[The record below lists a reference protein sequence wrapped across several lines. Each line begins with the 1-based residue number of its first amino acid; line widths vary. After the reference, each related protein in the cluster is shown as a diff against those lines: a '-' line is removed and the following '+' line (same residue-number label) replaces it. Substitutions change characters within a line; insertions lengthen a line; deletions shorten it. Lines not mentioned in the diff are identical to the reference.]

1 MQCKRQLGI
10 RLPAFMNKLR
20 AKGANKMNRMMR
32 SRIEITHDILRLCA
46 NEPKK
51 RTHIMYKAS
60 LSFEQLNDYV
70 SPLLSNG
77 LLARRDG
84 YREPT
89 DCDKPG
95 GHVYYMTT
103 EKGKHVLQD
112 LAKAVRH
119 VNSLFNK
126 VQAMSE

>member
-1 MQCKRQLGI
+1 
-10 RLPAFMNKLR
+10 
-20 AKGANKMNRMMR
+20 MNRITR

-46 NEPKK
+46 SEPKK

-60 LSFEQLNDYV
+60 LSYEQLNDYV
-70 SPLLSNG
+70 SPMVSNG

-95 GHVYYMTT
+95 GHVYYITT
-103 EKGKHVLQD
+103 EKGRQVLQD

-119 VNSLFNK
+119 VNLLFSR
-126 VQAMSE
+126 ARAS